1 MERDCRLRFKQ
12 RNSLVDQFVP
22 WTIMYLCFPSCD
34 EQSVALAIQG
44 MFSNR
49 QQLDAEIEKLQN
61 DVLFAQALAIQGM
74 FSNRQQLDAEIEKL
88 QNDVLFAQEEDRDI
102 SALEKGIEAER
113 RLAHLKLLR
122 RDQKFRTVQD
132 MKEEIKFLSVDL
144 QQVSSLEDRLSIVK
158 KINALLEQIG
168 PDEICVIDE
177 SNVRGKQDAQQQV
190 GGTRE
195 KVFCQEICIHL
206 HHSPSR
212 LSRLHANYFF

>member
-1 MERDCRLRFKQ
+1 MERDCRQRFKQ

-34 EQSVALAIQG
+34 EQSV
-44 MFSNR
+44 
-49 QQLDAEIEKLQN
+49 
-61 DVLFAQALAIQGM
+61 ALAIQGM

-144 QQVSSLEDRLSIVK
+144 QQMSSLEDRLSIVK

-177 SNVRGKQDAQQQV
+177 SNVRGKQDAQQV
-190 GGTRE
+190 GRTRE
-195 KVFCQEICIHL
+195 TVFCQEICIHL

-212 LSRLHANYFF
+212 LSRLHANYFFFNGLDWRFKNLNWTQYGRNDVGFSLGLCF